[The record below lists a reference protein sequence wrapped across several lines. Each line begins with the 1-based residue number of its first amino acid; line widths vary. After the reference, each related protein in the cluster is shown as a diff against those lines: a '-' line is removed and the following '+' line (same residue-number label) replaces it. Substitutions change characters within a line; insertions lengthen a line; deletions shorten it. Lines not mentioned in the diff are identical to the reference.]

1 MNLPNKLSLFRLIL
15 IPITVGF
22 WLFPYA
28 QFGIEVKSI
37 TIGIVSISVTN
48 LIVLVLFAIASFT
61 DFLDGFLARRNN
73 QVTSFGAFIDPI
85 ADKALTTTLFILLT
99 QSRIIPV
106 LPVLIMVWRDIIVD
120 GIRMIAAQKG
130 KVMSAGILGKLKTVS
145 QMLCIIFT
153 LLNNFPFEIAHIPF
167 STFLLWFSTVI
178 SILGGVDYFN
188 HAKDIILES
197 K

>member
-1 MNLPNKLSLFRLIL
+1 
-15 IPITVGF
+15 
-22 WLFPYA
+22 
-28 QFGIEVKSI
+28 SI
-37 TIGIVSISVTN
+37 TLGIVSIPVTN
-48 LIVLVLFAIASFT
+48 LIVLILFAIASFT
-61 DFLDGFLARRNN
+61 DFLDGFLARKNN

-130 KVMSAGILGKLKTVS
+130 KVMSAGMLGKIKTVS
-145 QMLCIIFT
+145 QMFCIIFT

-167 STFLLWFSTVI
+167 ATFLLWFSTVI
-178 SILGGVDYFN
+178 SILGGIDYFN